1 VPAFEAVVVAGSNGG
16 FGRLLAPL
24 LAEVSAAV
32 VGVDLA
38 PEPDGTGGLARYLA
52 ADVARPS
59 DELLAAV
66 REASVLLLCVPEDAA
81 LQAIERLAGELPPG
95 GLLVDTLSVKT
106 PVAEA
111 VERFRG
117 DVEVLSLNPL
127 FAPDLGLAGRSVAAV
142 RLRPG
147 PRSDAFL
154 ALLAE
159 RGAEV
164 SVLSAAE
171 HDRQA
176 AATQVA
182 THAVLLAL
190 GLFLEHSSYAPS
202 PALAPPPHW
211 ALLSLLARVVT
222 NDPETYRR
230 IQLDNPH
237 AAAVRDELA
246 RNLRE
251 LDERIREPHGL
262 DELFAS
268 LRSLLDPA
276 LPELLERSR
285 RALSDGRA

>member
-16 FGRLLAPL
+16 FGRMLAPL
-24 LAEVSAAV
+24 LAEASTTV
-32 VGVDLA
+32 VGVDLE
-38 PEPDGTGGLARYLA
+38 PEPALADGVARYLT

-59 DELLAAV
+59 EELLEVV
-66 REASVLLLCVPEDAA
+66 RDASLLLLCVPEDAA
-81 LQAIERLAGELPPG
+81 LHAIERLAGELPRG
-95 GLLVDTLSVKT
+95 ALLADTVSVKT
-106 PVAEA
+106 PVAAA
-111 VERFRG
+111 VERLRY

-127 FAPDLGLAGRSVAAV
+127 FAPDLELAGRNVAAV
-142 RLRPG
+142 PLRPG

-154 ALLAE
+154 ALLGD
-159 RGAEV
+159 RGARV
-164 SVLSAAE
+164 SVVSADE
-171 HDRQA
+171 HDRHA

-190 GLFLEHSSYAPS
+190 GLFLEQSVYAPV
-202 PALAPPPHW
+202 PALASPPHW

-222 NDPETYRR
+222 NEPETYRR

-237 AAAVRDELA
+237 AAAVRDALA

-276 LPELLERSR
+276 LPELLERSQ
-285 RALSDGRA
+285 RALA